1 MPVRV
6 LHKKTNIESQ
16 VDVQDWNR
24 NWIKSNYQVLEIT
37 DVGNLYFHEYVN
49 YTGTFMGMYEKS
61 VYESFP
67 SRCSYCYSFEELED
81 VRNV

>member
-1 MPVRV
+1 MPVKV
-6 LHKKTNIESQ
+6 VHKKTNIEST
-16 VDVQDWNR
+16 VNIQDWTN

-49 YTGTFMGMYEKS
+49 YTGTFMGVYEKS

-81 VRNV
+81 VGNG